1 MPANLANLSSRLPK
15 SNYQKTRGDDVSL
28 ASIRNRETQA
38 KTSSTR
44 NSQSLAEETRGDRSQ
59 LLQGKDGGIQ
69 KGKQSLAAL
78 NDIQKHNEYDN
89 RVNSGS
95 TNAPRGL
102 PPRSLAQMGN
112 ARSMKALDGSRGS
125 NASAVNNSN
134 AAYQNKIS
142 ILQKPGVRASQNL
155 PPKGYEQNMGG

>member
-1 MPANLANLSSRLPK
+1 
-15 SNYQKTRGDDVSL
+15 
-28 ASIRNRETQA
+28 
-38 KTSSTR
+38 
-44 NSQSLAEETRGDRSQ
+44 
-59 LLQGKDGGIQ
+59 
-69 KGKQSLAAL
+69 
-78 NDIQKHNEYDN
+78 
-89 RVNSGS
+89 
-95 TNAPRGL
+95 
-102 PPRSLAQMGN
+102 MGN